1 MSQMNRIATVLAKNA
16 KGAGVTVAQIAKL
29 ARVSKDTVYKRVS
42 DLRGEGYNIYSNYR
56 TVKGERKLFYRM
68 AG

>member
-1 MSQMNRIATVLAKNA
+1 MSQIDRIATVLAKNT
-16 KGAGVTVAQIAKL
+16 KGAGVTVAQIAKQ

-42 DLRGEGYNIYSNYR
+42 DLRGEGYAIYSNYR

-68 AG
+68 AS